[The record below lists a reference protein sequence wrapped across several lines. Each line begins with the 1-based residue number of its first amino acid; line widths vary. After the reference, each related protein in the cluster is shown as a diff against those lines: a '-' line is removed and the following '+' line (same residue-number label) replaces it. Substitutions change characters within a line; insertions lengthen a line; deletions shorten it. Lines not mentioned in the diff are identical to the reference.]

1 MHNEFFGEMLS
12 DDNVDSIED
21 IFIDLLLSLSSMSET
36 PSVEIVYDHNKRCGL
51 IAEALCKHLDIKKLS
66 DSDQALLSSSPK
78 IIKYLSTACMLHDIG
93 KSQTPAELL
102 MKPSGLSTAE
112 MHMVKEHTTFPGDTL
127 FESFARTNNI
137 FIQLLQECI
146 RSHHE
151 LYNGLGYPDG
161 LFAREIPFIGRLM
174 AVIDS
179 LDNIVNETFYS
190 KENTFETA
198 QQIIHSN
205 SGIRFDPVIVKA
217 LEHAKDDIKAI
228 YEQ

>member
-1 MHNEFFGEMLS
+1 MNNEFFGES
-12 DDNVDSIED
+12 VTNENIGGIED

-36 PSVEIVYDHNKRCGL
+36 PSVEIVYDHNRRCGL
-51 IAEALCKHLDIKKLS
+51 VAEELCKHLDV
-66 DSDQALLSSSPK
+66 DQLCDADKALFSSSPK
-78 IIKYLSTACMLHDIG
+78 IIKYMSTACMLHDIG

-112 MHMVKEHTTFPGDTL
+112 MQMMKEHTTFPDDTL
-127 FESFARTNNI
+127 FENFAGTNNV
-137 FIQLLQECI
+137 FIQLLQACV

-161 LFAREIPFIGRLM
+161 LVATDIPFIGRLM

-179 LDNIVNETFYS
+179 LDNIISETFYS
-190 KENTFETA
+190 KANTFETA

-205 SGIRFDPVIVKA
+205 SGIRFDPVIVHA
-217 LEHAKDDIKAI
+217 LDKAKDGIKAI